1 MGRKGRQNRGIR
13 AQTTADPDDEAVLLA
28 HLRAGDEQA
37 FGELVSKY
45 HGSLLRVAMSF
56 VAERTAAEEVVQE
69 TWLGVIRGL
78 SGFKGRSS
86 LKTWIFRILANRA
99 QTRGKREA
107 RSIPFS
113 SLKAPQSESDDEP
126 AVDPSRFNAR
136 GMWAEPPPP
145 WTNAP
150 PEELLAQRETMDL
163 IQRAIA
169 ELPENQRT
177 VITLHDVEDLA
188 PDEICN
194 ILEISWT
201 NQRVLLHRA
210 RSRIRSVLEQHLMKK

>member
-1 MGRKGRQNRGIR
+1 MHGSFEGLCGLPMGRKGRQNRGIR

-113 SLKAPQSESDDEP
+113 SLKAPQSESDFEP

-136 GMWAEPPPP
+136 GMWAEPPPR

-150 PEELLAQRETMDL
+150 PEDLLAQRETIEI

-169 ELPENQRT
+169 ELP
-177 VITLHDVEDLA
+177 
-188 PDEICN
+188 
-194 ILEISWT
+194 
-201 NQRVLLHRA
+201 
-210 RSRIRSVLEQHLMKK
+210 K